1 MGVRVSLVAEA
12 HTESIGHG
20 QRIRRSIRTRKQQGV
35 PFPSIDRQEP
45 SLQTIGQYG
54 IHFQSEP
61 IMHSDRAD
69 PNILHDRLQELKS
82 NQCEVVLFIL
92 NNVNEE
98 IYKSIKYLGN
108 QKLGIVTQS
117 VIFTLSRTCNTR
129 SALDVRTSLPWPE
142 TSRVTSSIW

>member
-1 MGVRVSLVAEA
+1 MAKEFVDRFTHVSQSFIPS
-12 HTESIGHG
+12 TD
-20 QRIRRSIRTRKQQGV
+20 RRENT
-35 PFPSIDRQEP
+35 
-45 SLQTIGQYG
+45 LQTIGQYG

-69 PNILHDRLQELKS
+69 PDVLHERLQELK
-82 NQCEVVLFIL
+82 NYQCEVVLFIL

-117 VIFTLSRTCNTR
+117 VVS
-129 SALDVRTSLPWPE
+129 
-142 TSRVTSSIW
+142 TSSHTCSV